1 MASCSFSPSAVAA
14 TVTRA
19 YGLLCALLLV
29 CVGIAHL
36 HNLIDDAFCNSNAG
50 EKCVGP
56 LLVWIEDDDN
66 AIADVNGP
74 AGGFLG
80 SPRWRTYFSLR
91 PETFADVWSPLLFG
105 LLAVAQHFAGTSWA
119 VASGNWI
126 RSALFYS
133 ASSRLPYIHT
143 CLPPS
148 SLRRQRT
155 PTTTDSSSSLTPNL
169 SSPPPVFA
177 AIFACFGYSG
187 NFGVAV
193 GFLLVIYAYFA
204 CVMSIVAGCS
214 GEEDMASPNLG
225 IQLKKPSEGLITT
238 GATKGDSMA

>member
-1 MASCSFSPSAVAA
+1 M
-14 TVTRA
+14 
-19 YGLLCALLLV
+19 
-29 CVGIAHL
+29 
-36 HNLIDDAFCNSNAG
+36 
-50 EKCVGP
+50 
-56 LLVWIEDDDN
+56 
-66 AIADVNGP
+66 
-74 AGGFLG
+74 
-80 SPRWRTYFSLR
+80 
-91 PETFADVWSPLLFG
+91 
-105 LLAVAQHFAGTSWA
+105 
-119 VASGNWI
+119 
-126 RSALFYS
+126 
-133 ASSRLPYIHT
+133 
-143 CLPPS
+143 PPS
-148 SLRRQRT
+148 SLL
-155 PTTTDSSSSLTPNL
+155 PAKTTNANNNSSSSLTPNL